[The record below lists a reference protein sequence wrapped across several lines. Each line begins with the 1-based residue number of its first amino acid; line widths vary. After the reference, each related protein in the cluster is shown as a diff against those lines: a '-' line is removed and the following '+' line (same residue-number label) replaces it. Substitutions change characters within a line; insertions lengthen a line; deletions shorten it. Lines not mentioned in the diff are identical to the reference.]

1 MFSFLRLS
9 CLVFLTVFIAQ
20 FGFAKGGD
28 KPGPASSAKILEG
41 LEKLNVMGS
50 VLYIAA
56 HPDDENTRL
65 ISWLSNDKKVRTG
78 YLSLTRGGGGQNL
91 IGNEKGELI
100 GALRTQELLEAR
112 KIDGGVQF
120 FSRAVDFGYSK
131 TTKES
136 LEKWNKDQILWDMVW
151 VIRKFKPEIIIT
163 RFPPNKNAGH
173 GHHSAS
179 AELAEEAFEMAANTN
194 VFPEQLKFVTVW
206 RPKRLYYN
214 TSSWWRKDL
223 AEKYSTDD
231 NLIRIDVG
239 TYNPTL
245 GKWNNQIAMES
256 RSQHKSQGFGASINR
271 GEHFEYLEYVKGEKA
286 DKDIFD
292 GIDNTWKR
300 LAKSDRIQ
308 AGINDLIEDFDPRN
322 PSESVSDMIELYQ
335 LMEKYQYVSSELNQK
350 KEDLKHLIFDASGL
364 WMEAVSEQE
373 YTTAGGT
380 IQVST
385 SIINAGNIPDI
396 EIDSVSFPGKDTA
409 IFNVLHPNVW
419 EKVSVDVIIPEDAA
433 ITQPYWLIED
443 HNTMFKVDDIHLRGL
458 PENPDPY
465 VVTYH
470 INIEGQS
477 FKYSTPIEYKWRDRV
492 SGENIKDLSIRPE
505 LTVNIDNSVYVCP
518 LGKEQEVYV
527 TVVNQK
533 ENMTGVLSLDL
544 PNGWVVSPATHI
556 VTQNTKGSTKVYV
569 FKLKPTE
576 NAKSGEFI
584 AKIQSGKVS
593 YNRSIVTIDY
603 PHIHAQ
609 TLFPKAI
616 GKVVTGDM
624 KLASKRIAYISGTG
638 DQIPEAIE
646 QMGGEVEFLTPGNL
660 PSTNLKQYDAIVAGI
675 RAYNTQKELAK
686 YHQLLIDYVDSGGL
700 YIIQYN
706 TYHGLLIENPGPYE
720 LEFPKRRGNN
730 RVTDE
735 FALPTLLDANHEVL
749 NYPNKIELSDFD
761 DWVQERGLYFPE
773 KWDKNYD
780 ALIRW
785 SDPDERPL
793 DGSLLVCK
801 YGKGNFVYTGISFF
815 RQLPA
820 GVPGAY
826 KLWGN
831 ILSYGRKK

>member
-1 MFSFLRLS
+1 MKFILRFSLLCLMTFTAVLS
-9 CLVFLTVFIAQ
+9 CYS
-20 FGFAKGGD
+20 KGGD
-28 KPGPASSAKILEG
+28 KPGPASSAHILEG

-151 VIRKFKPEIIIT
+151 VIRKFKPEVIIT
-163 RFPPNKNAGH
+163 RFPPDKYAGH

-179 AELAEEAFEMAANTN
+179 AVLADTAFEMAANTK
-194 VFPEQLKFVTVW
+194 VFPEQLKYVTVW

-214 TSSWWRKDL
+214 TSSWWVKNLDT
-223 AEKYSTDD
+223 KYLTDD
-231 NLIRIDVG
+231 NLLQIDVG
-239 TYNPTL
+239 TYNATL

-286 DKDIFD
+286 YKDIFE
-292 GIDNTWKR
+292 GIDLTWGR

-308 AGINDLIEDFDPRN
+308 DRINTLLDNFDARN
-322 PSESVSDMIELYQ
+322 PSKSVSDMIDLYR
-335 LMEKYQYVSSELNQK
+335 LMERYQYVSFELNQK

-409 IFNVLHPNVW
+409 IFDVLNKNVW
-419 EKVSVDVIIPEDAA
+419 QKVSVDVTIPDTAK
-433 ITQPYWLIED
+433 ITQPYWLVED
-443 HNTMFKVDDIHLRGL
+443 YGTMFKVDDIQLRGL
-458 PENPDPY
+458 PENPTPY
-465 VVTYH
+465 QVTYH

-518 LGKEQEVYV
+518 VGKERDVYV

-533 ENMTGVLSLDL
+533 ENMTGILSLDL
-544 PNGWVVSPATHI
+544 PSGWEVSPANHI
-556 VTQNTKGSTKVYV
+556 VTQNTQGSTKVYI
-569 FKLKPTE
+569 FKLKPTVE
-576 NAKSGEFI
+576 AKSGNFI
-584 AKIQSGKVS
+584 AQIKSGKVT
-593 YNRSIVTIDY
+593 YDRSVVTIDY

-609 TLFPKAI
+609 TLFPKAR
-616 GKVVTGDM
+616 GRVVTGDI
-624 KLASKRIAYISGTG
+624 KLVSKRIAYISGTG

-646 QMGGEVEFLTPGNL
+646 QMGGQVEFLLPSNL
-660 PSTNLKQYDAIVAGI
+660 PSTNLKQYDAVVAGI
-675 RAYNTQKELAK
+675 RAYNTQSDLAK
-686 YHQLLIDYVDSGGL
+686 YHELLLNYVDSGGL

-706 TYHGLLIENPGPYE
+706 TYHGLLIEDPGPYQ

-735 FALPTLLDANHEVL
+735 FALPTLLEPSHPVL

-761 DWVQERGLYFPE
+761 NWVQERGLYFPE

-785 SDPDERPL
+785 GDPDEKPL
-793 DGSLLVCK
+793 DGSLLVCE